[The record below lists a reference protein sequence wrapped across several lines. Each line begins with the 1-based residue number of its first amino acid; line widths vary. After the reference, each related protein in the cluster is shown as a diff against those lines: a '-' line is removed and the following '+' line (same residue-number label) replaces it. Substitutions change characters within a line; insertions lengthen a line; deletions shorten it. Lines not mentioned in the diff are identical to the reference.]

1 MSLKDSF
8 QKAEKINREQEEK
21 LKEEIYREQL
31 IVNRM
36 MHEIMWGESKNNM
49 LFDLSKE
56 YNITN
61 NEFDLFYK
69 QALKHIEEGTKWYKI

>member
-8 QKAEKINREQEEK
+8 QKAEQINREQELL
-21 LKEEIYREQL
+21 LKEEIYRDQL

-49 LFDLSKE
+49 LFDLAKE

-69 QALKHIEEGTKWYKI
+69 QALQHIENGTEWYKR

>member
-21 LKEEIYREQL
+21 LKEEIYRDQL

-36 MHEIMWGESKNNM
+36 IHEIMWGESKNNM